1 MTRRSPLAVMGRLV
15 GLVRPLAGFMALAV
29 ALGLAGHLAATFVT
43 VLGGVAVLGA
53 LGESVGLGTVA
64 ALWAM
69 GACALVRGP
78 LRYGEQ
84 ACNHYIAFKLLALVR
99 DRVFTALRRL
109 APAKLE
115 GRDKGDLVA
124 LVTSDIELLEVFFAH
139 TVSPVLIAV
148 LFSAVMVAF
157 IGSFSPWL
165 GLVALLAYV
174 TVGAVVPVAASRA
187 AGDAGAEVRAKAGAL
202 ASYVLDG
209 LRGIAEVVQYGRGD
223 ERLAG
228 MAARTRGL
236 LADEAHLKRVG
247 GLDTAATGAVI
258 MAFDL
263 AMLVS
268 AAALYGQGAVTF
280 SGVLVPTLALM
291 GSFGPVVALANLGA
305 TLQQTI
311 ASGNRV
317 LDILDEEPQVADVV
331 GRPEVGFSG
340 ASASHVDFSYGDGP
354 VLAGVSVDVPEG
366 SVVGLVGRSGSGKST
381 LLKLFMRFW
390 DVQGG
395 SVAVSGTGVADVNT
409 CNLRDLEGYMT
420 QDTHLFHD
428 SIRNNLRIARLDA
441 TDDEIE
447 AACRAASVHDFIA
460 GLPQGYD
467 TPVGE
472 LGDTLSGGERQRLG
486 LARAFLHDAPFLLL
500 DEPTSNLDSLNEAQV
515 LRSLAEGRD
524 GRTVLLVSHREST
537 MRVADRVFSVE
548 DGRLA

>member
-1 MTRRSPLAVMGRLV
+1 MGRLV

-53 LGESVGLGTVA
+53 LGEPVGLGTVA

-165 GLVALLAYV
+165 SLVALLAYV
-174 TVGAVVPVAASRA
+174 AVGAVVPVAASRA

-209 LRGIAEVVQYGRGD
+209 LRGIAEVVQYGRGE

-236 LADEAHLKRVG
+236 LADEARLKRVG
-247 GLDTAATGAVI
+247 CLDTAATGAVI

-409 CNLRDLEGYMT
+409 CNLRDLEGYLT

-537 MRVADRVFSVE
+537 MRVADLVFSVE

>member
-43 VLGGVAVLGA
+43 VLGGVAVLGT
-53 LGESVGLGTVA
+53 LGEPMGLGTVA

-157 IGSFSPWL
+157 IGSYSPWL

-174 TVGAVVPVAASRA
+174 AVGAVVPVAASRA

-236 LADEAHLKRVG
+236 LADEAYLKRVG

-268 AAALYGQGAVTF
+268 APALYGQGAVTF